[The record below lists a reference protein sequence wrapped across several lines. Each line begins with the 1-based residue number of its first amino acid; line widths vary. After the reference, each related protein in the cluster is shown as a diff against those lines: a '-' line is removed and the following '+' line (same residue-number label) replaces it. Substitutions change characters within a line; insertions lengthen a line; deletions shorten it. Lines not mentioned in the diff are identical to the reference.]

1 MQHPLEQEGYD
12 KIDRDFDWVMS
23 RFRKVLIDLGE
34 QALATGLPG
43 RANAEPSDD
52 LPADKLVQALSISF
66 QLLNLV
72 EENAAAQYRR
82 KLEDQVGLHAVRGSW
97 GETLR
102 YWHENGVTAQD
113 MRCLLPLL
121 HVRPVLTAHPTEA
134 KRISVI
140 EMHRELYL
148 LLVQGENTVWTRAE
162 RAALEQQVDALLERW
177 WRTGE
182 VYLSK
187 PRVASERD
195 NVMHYFTKVFP
206 DVLRRCD
213 QRLRDAWTGMGFD
226 AADLEH
232 PQHLPRIRFGSWVGG
247 DRDGHPYVDAAETQ
261 QTLTKHREAALL
273 LLRDKLEHLRN
284 KLSFSRLLFP
294 FPESADEQIR
304 TLAARLGPPGA
315 EALARNPL
323 EPLRQWVNL
332 MLLRLDR
339 TMAGP
344 AEEAIAGGGYER
356 AADCMA
362 DLAVVRHWLVDHLQA
377 RKVAADLLL
386 PVERTVQCFGFHLA
400 QLDIRQNSA
409 YHEKAMDQLLA
420 AAGMGE
426 QAFSTKTAAERINFL
441 NNELQHQRP
450 FVAEGVAC
458 GPEADALLDCYR
470 VVKTHILHHGADGIG
485 SFIVS
490 MTRGLSDLLMVYC
503 FLREVGMLQQPLP
516 VVPLFETIED
526 LRAAPDI
533 VDAFLRHPVTRGRLG
548 LLGHTQEIML
558 GYSDSNKDGGIV
570 ASRWAVY
577 QAEQALA
584 GVAEKHGVAC
594 CFFHGAGGTIS
605 RGGGKYHRF
614 WDSKPPGSV
623 HGSVKFT
630 VQGETI
636 AQHFAN
642 QINATYNLEMVLAGV
657 ARQTMQRLRKQDAA
671 PAPPVAAMDR
681 LARLSNAGYKT
692 LVEHP
697 SFKAFFSHATPIDV
711 LEQSK
716 IGSRPARRT
725 GQRNLEDLRAIPWVF
740 SWNQAR
746 FNLTGWYGVGQA
758 LAALRAE
765 APELY
770 EQLREQAN
778 QWPFLRYC
786 LIHIET
792 NLLNADP
799 DMMAAYAALAPDA
812 AGRQTIMR
820 LIQDD
825 YTAALNGMAAL
836 LGGTV
841 ATRRTSQLHNTE
853 RRKAALHTLHRLHI
867 DLLARWRAAPDPD
880 TAQTLLNELLLLTN
894 ALSGGLKSTG

>member
-1 MQHPLEQEGYD
+1 MQEQIEQEGND
-12 KIDRDFDWVMS
+12 KIRRDFNWIMT
-23 RFRKVLIDLGE
+23 RFRKVLIDLGG
-34 QALATGLPG
+34 QRLASCLPG
-43 RANAEPSDD
+43 QDGAGISAQA
-52 LPADKLVQALSISF
+52 PASKIVQALSISF

-82 KLEDQVGLHAVRGSW
+82 KREDQLGLHAVRGSW

-102 YWHENGVTAQD
+102 HWQENGVTVED
-113 MRCLLPLL
+113 MRRLLPLL

-148 LLVQGENTVWTRAE
+148 LLVQRENTVWTRAE

-206 DVLRRCD
+206 DVLRRSD
-213 QRLRDAWTGMGFD
+213 QRLRDAWTGMGFGAD
-226 AADLEH
+226 ALEH
-232 PQHLPRIRFGSWVGG
+232 PQHFPQIRFGSWVGG

-261 QTLTKHREAALL
+261 QTLAKHREAAML
-273 LLRDKLEHLRN
+273 LLRGKLEHLRN
-284 KLSFSRLLFP
+284 KLSFSRLLHP
-294 FPESADEQIR
+294 FPESADELIR
-304 TLAARLGPPGA
+304 AKAVPFGPQGEA
-315 EALARNPL
+315 ALARNPL

-332 MLLRLDR
+332 MLLRLER
-339 TMAGP
+339 TMEKG
-344 AEEAIAGGGYER
+344 EDER
-356 AADCMA
+356 APAGRYEGLADCMA

-377 RKVAADLLL
+377 RKVAADLLF
-386 PVERTVQCFGFHLA
+386 PVERMLQCFGFHLA

-420 AAGMGE
+420 AAGLGE
-426 QAFSTKTAAERINFL
+426 QAFSSKTEAERIAFL

-450 FVAEGVAC
+450 FVADGVAC
-458 GPEADALLDCYR
+458 GPEADALLACYR
-470 VVKTHILHHGADGIG
+470 VVKTHIRCHGADGIG

-503 FLREVGMLQQPLP
+503 FLREVGMLQQPLQ

-533 VDAFLRHPVTRGRLG
+533 VDAFLRHPVTQSRLG
-548 LLGHTQEIML
+548 RLGHTQEIML

-577 QAEQALA
+577 RAEQALA
-584 GVAEKHGVAC
+584 GVAEKHGVSC

-623 HGSVKFT
+623 HGIVKFT

-657 ARQTMQRLRKQDAA
+657 ARQTMQHLRKDTG
-671 PAPPVAAMDR
+671 PVPPDAAMDR
-681 LARLSNAGYKT
+681 LAGLSNTAYKN
-692 LVEHP
+692 LVQHP
-697 SFKAFFSHATPIDV
+697 AFKAFFSSATPIDV

-746 FNLTGWYGVGQA
+746 FNLTGWYGAGQA
-758 LAALRAE
+758 LEALRAE
-765 APELY
+765 APALY
-770 EQLREQAN
+770 DQLREQAN

-786 LIHIET
+786 LIQIET
-792 NLLNADP
+792 NLLHADS
-799 DMMAAYAALAPDA
+799 DMMEAYAQLVPDDQA
-812 AGRQTIMR
+812 RMDILPIIRA
-820 LIQDD
+820 D
-825 YTAALNGMAAL
+825 YAAALNGVAHL
-836 LGGTV
+836 LGGSV
-841 ATRRTSQLHNTE
+841 EARRTSQLQNTE

-867 DLLARWRAAPDPD
+867 DLLRRWRAAPDAE
-880 TAQTLLNELLLLTN
+880 TGQTLLNELLLLTN